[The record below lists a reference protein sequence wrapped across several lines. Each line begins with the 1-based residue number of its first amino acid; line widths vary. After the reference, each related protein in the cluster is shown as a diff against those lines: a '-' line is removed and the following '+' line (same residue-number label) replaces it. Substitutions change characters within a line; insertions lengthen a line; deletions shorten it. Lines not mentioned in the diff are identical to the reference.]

1 MKVDESNFDTLD
13 RASKITLTD
22 YDIKWFD
29 AENID
34 GYIEPNNVISMI
46 DDLVHEISR
55 LNEKI
60 KDREQDIKDNY
71 RRISVAEQVGISDRD
86 FI

>member
-1 MKVDESNFDTLD
+1 MRVDESNFETLK
-13 RASKITLTD
+13 RASDITLTD

-34 GYIEPNNVISMI
+34 GYIDADNIISMI
-46 DDLVHEISR
+46 EDLIYEIGC
-55 LNEKI
+55 LKEKI
-60 KDREQDIKDNY
+60 EDREQDIKDNY
-71 RRISVAEQVGISDRD
+71 RRIPTAEQVGISNKD